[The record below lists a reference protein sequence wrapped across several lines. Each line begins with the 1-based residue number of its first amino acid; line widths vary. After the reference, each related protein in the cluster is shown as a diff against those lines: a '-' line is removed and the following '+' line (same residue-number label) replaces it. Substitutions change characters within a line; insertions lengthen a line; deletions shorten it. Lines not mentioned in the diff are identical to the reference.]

1 MKKKNNRLQ
10 FSFLFLSLLLAL
22 FCMQDKNKSSKPPSF
37 FRKPWKATVWPQE
50 LLIRWSV
57 NEKERHGHKAVHT
70 KSVRREIQ
78 DRVLYLPS
86 KLWWVDTQGRRIS
99 AFQGPPL
106 QGKALELLVHL
117 LLTFKSGV
125 GVDTSVLDLFPLTAI
140 MKRGLPKDFPYF
152 EWWQR
157 QMRQS
162 VMNTLGKGSCC
173 KTLCSL
179 LVMG

>member
-1 MKKKNNRLQ
+1 M
-10 FSFLFLSLLLAL
+10 
-22 FCMQDKNKSSKPPSF
+22 KSSFILQENMGSNCLGSQSGGQWM
-37 FRKPWKATVWPQE
+37 RKK
-50 LLIRWSV
+50 
-57 NEKERHGHKAVHT
+57 GMDMKAVHT

-78 DRVLYLPS
+78 DRVLSLPS
-86 KLWWVDTQGRRIS
+86 KPWWVDSQGRRIS

-117 LLTFKSGV
+117 LLTLKSGE
-125 GVDTSVLDLFPLTAI
+125 GVDTSGLDVFPLTAI
-140 MKRGLPKDFPYF
+140 MKRGLPKDFPYL

-157 QMRQS
+157 QMCQS

-179 LVMG
+179 LMVMG